1 MNDMITYCALNQ
13 MLNTIFDI
21 KEYHA
26 EPTTQDTGYRKV
38 ICLTN
43 VKPRGACTTIS
54 RKI

>member
-1 MNDMITYCALNQ
+1 MSCRNMNDIITYCALNQ

-38 ICLTN
+38 IY
-43 VKPRGACTTIS
+43 A
-54 RKI
+54 